1 MADAAKNRA
10 PPVRGTRVHVL
21 GLGKSG
27 VSAALLASRF
37 GCRVSAT
44 DLKEAADVPG
54 ARQLEEA
61 GVRLDL
67 GGHDP
72 ALFTSADLVV
82 VSPGVPGNELLDD
95 ARARGAEVVAEVELA
110 YRCSRAAV
118 VGITGSNGKST
129 VTSMI
134 GAILERSG
142 RPCWTG
148 GNLGTPLC
156 EAVGSGADVEGG
168 VFVVELSSFQLERI
182 EQLRCEVAVIM
193 NITPDH
199 LDRYAGFE
207 AYARTKG
214 NIVTA
219 QEAGDHAIVPDGER
233 EALAQAR
240 RTRGTVHVAG
250 RPESGVF
257 IEDGAIRVEDLSG
270 VNTRF
275 ATASLGLADPLSR
288 LNAMVAVCASVLA
301 GADPGAVKEG
311 LRGFRPLPHRFE
323 FVAERGGIRW
333 IDDSKATNPASVV
346 AALEASPGPVV
357 LIAGGLDKK
366 LDYVSIAPAARG
378 RVKRALLI
386 GGAAEAIAMALRGTV
401 EVEQAGDLETAV
413 GRAASIAVAG
423 DVVLLSPACASFDQF
438 RSFEHRGETF
448 QRLVRALDR

>member
-1 MADAAKNRA
+1 MADAAQRRT
-10 PPVRGTRVHVL
+10 PPARGSRVHVL
-21 GLGKSG
+21 GLGRSG
-27 VSAALLASRF
+27 VSAALLASRR

-44 DLKEAADVPG
+44 DLKPAADVPA
-54 ARQLEEA
+54 ARRLEQE

-72 ALFTSADLVV
+72 ALFASADLVV
-82 VSPGVPGNELLDD
+82 VSPGVPGSELLEA
-95 ARARGAEVVAEVELA
+95 ARARGAEVIAEVELA
-110 YRCSRAAV
+110 YRCSRASV

-134 GAILERSG
+134 GAILARSG

-148 GNLGTPLC
+148 GNLGTPLSD
-156 EAVGSGADVEGG
+156 AVGSEADVEGG

-199 LDRYAGFE
+199 LDRYADFGE
-207 AYARTKG
+207 YARTKG
-214 NIVTA
+214 NIVAA
-219 QEAGDHAIVPDGER
+219 QEPGDHVIVPDGEQ
-233 EALAQAR
+233 EALEQAR
-240 RTRGTVHVAG
+240 RTRGSVHVVG
-250 RPESGVF
+250 RRDGGVF
-257 IEDGAIRVEDLSG
+257 IEGGVLRVEALAGSSA
-270 VNTRF
+270 RF
-275 ATASLGLADPLSR
+275 DAGALGLVDSLSR
-288 LNAMVAVCASVLA
+288 LNAMAAVGASVLA
-301 GADPGAVKEG
+301 GADPGAVEQG
-311 LRGFRPLPHRFE
+311 LRDFTPLPHRFQL
-323 FVAERGGIRW
+323 VADRRGVLW

-346 AALEASPGPVV
+346 AALEASPGPVI

-366 LDYVSIAPAARG
+366 LDYASIVPAARG

-386 GGAAEAIAMALRGTV
+386 GGAAAAIAGALEGAV
-401 EVEQAGDLETAV
+401 EIEQAGDLETAV

-448 QRLVRALDR
+448 KSLVHALDR